1 MAQRSFTRHLL
12 FVAAVFLP
20 PSSLAAW
27 IGYQIAGLPGA
38 IDWLTMGM
46 FGTWF
51 ACSGVGVLTEYL
63 IDKKILP
70 PPRE

>member
-27 IGYQIAGLPGA
+27 VGYRIEGPVGA
-38 IDWLTMGM
+38 FDWFVFGM

-51 ACSGVGVLTEYL
+51 ACSGVGMLTEYL

-70 PPRE
+70 PPR